1 MLINTATD
9 LENAESSIERTAFL
23 TNLLNDYITFDDAL
37 YPEGYD
43 RTLVEGDAGY
53 VTPVVRLEWN
63 AGASAAWGFTSREQI
78 EEALALESF
87 TGSIALLD
95 IPDTVELGSRK

>member
-9 LENAESSIERTAFL
+9 LQTIEPSAERTAFL
-23 TNLLNDYITFDDAL
+23 TNLLNDYVIFDDAE

-53 VTPVVRLEWN
+53 VVPVIRTEWN
-63 AGASAAWGFTSREQI
+63 AGAAAAWGFNSREAI
-78 EEALALESF
+78 EAALA
-87 TGSIALLD
+87 
-95 IPDTVELGSRK
+95 